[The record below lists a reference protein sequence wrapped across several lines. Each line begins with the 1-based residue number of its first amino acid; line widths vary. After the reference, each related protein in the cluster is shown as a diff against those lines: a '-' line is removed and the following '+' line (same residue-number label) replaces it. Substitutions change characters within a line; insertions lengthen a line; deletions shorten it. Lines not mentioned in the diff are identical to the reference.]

1 MQLAARSY
9 VTAVAALTASTM
21 IAVTPGILSWPGIQ
35 VRPAQLT
42 SSESDLLG
50 SLADTLTSSL
60 IGSVGPISAD
70 PLLNLQADELGSD
83 ATLVTDELASNA
95 NVVAGEETF
104 ESDIAAAFPSLFDTT
119 GPTAFAAAAIGVVV
133 DDGLGSVFNRLFDVN
148 NLFLSTSENM
158 FNSLIG
164 ADDFDPAAIN
174 SSLLIDSALT
184 PVSAGGG
191 IADIAQPIAAP
202 FLSGQIGGLEGI
214 TGNSLDADYATI
226 NFVNT
231 QFGLTLPD
239 LAFQDVV
246 TLGDDLITFNNA
258 LVADELAFNT
268 NLLNEEL
275 AVEAAAFGGNENA
288 LNGSVDRMIN
298 IDNLVLSTEENSFN
312 SLIGAEF
319 NPAELTQ
326 SLLTGTSADVFDTG
340 DLGGLQGIVDQ
351 SLALSADL
359 AGLTPGDIT
368 SAFAPGAFDTTAFT
382 AAVGD
387 LFDVSA
393 FSNLTP
399 DFATLSTDLGN
410 IFTSMF

>member
-83 ATLVTDELASNA
+83 ATLVTNELASNA

-119 GPTAFAAAAIGVVV
+119 GPTAFAAAAVGVVV
-133 DDGLGSVFNRLFDVN
+133 DDGLGSVFNRLFDVS

-191 IADIAQPIAAP
+191 VADIAQPIAAP

-275 AVEAAAFGGNENA
+275 AAEAAAFGGNENA

-368 SAFAPGAFDTTAFT
+368 SAFAPDAFDTTAFT
-382 AAVGD
+382 GAIGD

-399 DFATLSTDLGN
+399 DFAILSTDLGN

>member
-9 VTAVAALTASTM
+9 ITAAAALTASTM
-21 IAVTPGILSWPGIQ
+21 IAVTPGVSSWPGIQ

-42 SSESDLLG
+42 SSESALLG
-50 SLADTLTSSL
+50 
-60 IGSVGPISAD
+60 PD

-83 ATLVTDELASNA
+83 AALVTNELAGNA
-95 NVVAGEETF
+95 DIVAGEQSF
-104 ESDIAAAFPSLFDTT
+104 ESDIASAFPSLFDTP
-119 GPTAFAAAAIGVVV
+119 GPTAFAAAAGVVV
-133 DDGLGSVFNRLFDVN
+133 DGGLGSVFNRLFDVS
-148 NLFLSTSENM
+148 NLFLSTSENV

-164 ADDFDPAAIN
+164 ADNFDPAAIN
-174 SSLLIDSALT
+174 SSLLIDSGLT
-184 PVSAGGG
+184 ATSGGG
-191 IADIAQPIAAP
+191 AVADLAQPVAAP

-214 TGNSLDADYATI
+214 TGNSLDAEYATI
-226 NFVNT
+226 GFLNA

-239 LAFQDVV
+239 LAFQAVV
-246 TLGDDLITFNNA
+246 TFGDDLITFNDA

-275 AVEAAAFGGNENA
+275 AAEAAAFGGNESA
-288 LNGSVDRMIN
+288 LDGSVDRMIN
-298 IDNLVLSTEENSFN
+298 IGNLVLSTGENSFN

-319 NPAELTQ
+319 NPADLTQ

-351 SLALSADL
+351 SLALAVSLAD
-359 AGLTPGDIT
+359 LTPGDIT
-368 SAFAPGAFDTTAFT
+368 SAFAPGAFDATAFT
-382 AAVGD
+382 AAIGD

-399 DFATLSTDLGN
+399 DVATLSTDLGN